1 MAKIDLDK
9 AARETLARLLVRRL
23 KDELDIEVEPMDGQR
38 LLDLFSET
46 AGAYYY
52 NQGLYD
58 ARAVVEDRAAALAE
72 AIDGLER
79 PTPR

>member
-1 MAKIDLDK
+1 MARIELDK
-9 AARETLARLLVRRL
+9 AAREALARLMVRRL
-23 KDELDIEVEPMDGQR
+23 KDDLDLEIAPMDGQR

-46 AGAYYY
+46 AGAFYY

>member
-1 MAKIDLDK
+1 MARIDLDK
-9 AARETLARLLVRRL
+9 ATRETLSRLMVRRL

-46 AGAYYY
+46 AGAFYY

-58 ARAVVEDRAAALAE
+58 ARTLIEDRAAALGE
-72 AIDGLER
+72 AIESLER

>member
-1 MAKIDLDK
+1 MAAIALDK
-9 AARETLARLLVRRL
+9 AARETLSRLLVRRL

-46 AGAYYY
+46 AGAFYY

-58 ARAVVEDRAAALAE
+58 ARAVVEARTDAIDAAL
-72 AIDGLER
+72 R
-79 PTPR
+79 PTSA